1 MRASPIAVTQPP
13 PDKRVSPG
21 MDESTSASIDLRD
34 HRGRLTRLAIAAA
47 IGSIVTLIVL
57 RAIGPAENPDPV
69 AAGSVGML
77 AIGIFVVT
85 TAAVL
90 GVVTAVHRRSRR

>member
-1 MRASPIAVTQPP
+1 
-13 PDKRVSPG
+13 
-21 MDESTSASIDLRD
+21 MDESTTAARAEREALPDGTGGLIDLRD

-47 IGSIVTLIVL
+47 IASIVTLIVL

-90 GVVTAVHRRSRR
+90 GVITAVHRRRR